1 LSASEYATI
10 KGLENIKIQVIIY
23 IVLGIIVLVLAFIF
37 INFIIKKELNQS
49 RVQIGIFKAM
59 GYTHRELS

>member
-37 INFIIKKELNQS
+37 INFIIKKELRLRFS
-49 RVQIGIFKAM
+49 LGLF
-59 GYTHRELS
+59 